1 MEKIT
6 VEGIVLNETN
16 YGETSKILNVLTKDY
31 GYISIMSKGCRVL
44 KSKLRG
50 ISMKLALASFTINY
64 KENGISLLLE
74 GNTIDSLKYILTDF
88 KKMNYAMYL
97 TDITKSILKD
107 YFNPDI
113 YEILK
118 NALIKINNSF
128 NPLLITNIV
137 EIKYLDFLGVKP
149 NFTSCL
155 GCGSKDI
162 LTFDLKLGGSVCSNC
177 YQDTYLFEKNTLKL
191 LNLFQNVDI
200 QKIDKL
206 NINNSKV
213 IQEINNFISEYYET
227 YTGLYLKDKTKFEV
241 F

>member
-16 YGETSKILNVLTKDY
+16 YGETSKILNVLTKDQS
-31 GYISIMSKGCRVL
+31 YISIMSKGCRVL

-107 YFNPDI
+107 YFNSDI
-113 YEILK
+113 YVILK
-118 NALIKINNSF
+118 NALIKINNNF

-155 GCGSKDI
+155 GCGSNDI

-177 YQDTYLFEKNTLKL
+177 YQDTYLFAKNTLKL
-191 LNLFQNVDI
+191 LSLFQSVDI

-206 NINNSKV
+206 NINNVKV
-213 IQEINNFISEYYET
+213 IQEINNFIREYYET
-227 YTGLYLKDKTKFEV
+227 YTGLYLKDKTRFEV

>member
-50 ISMKLALASFTINY
+50 ISMKLVLASFTINY

-107 YFNPDI
+107 YFNPSI
-113 YEILK
+113 YVILK

-128 NPLLITNIV
+128 HDRFIIIDDKILYHSGASFKDLGKKCFAINKIDNI
-137 EIKYLDFLGVKP
+137 EMI
-149 NFTSCL
+149 
-155 GCGSKDI
+155 KDI
-162 LTFDLKLGGSVCSNC
+162 KSKL
-177 YQDTYLFEKNTLKL
+177 
-191 LNLFQNVDI
+191 
-200 QKIDKL
+200 
-206 NINNSKV
+206 
-213 IQEINNFISEYYET
+213 SEV
-227 YTGLYLKDKTKFEV
+227 GC
-241 F
+241 

>member
-113 YEILK
+113 YVILK

-149 NFTSCL
+149 NFSSCL
-155 GCGSKDI
+155 GCGSD
-162 LTFDLKLGGSVCSNC
+162 DASVS
-177 YQDTYLFEKNTLKL
+177 
-191 LNLFQNVDI
+191 V
-200 QKIDKL
+200 
-206 NINNSKV
+206 
-213 IQEINNFISEYYET
+213 
-227 YTGLYLKDKTKFEV
+227 
-241 F
+241 